1 MALVQSVF
9 SAAIDCASVRIRRRR
24 WFPLQP
30 HRVTMAPMGHLH
42 FHPASE
48 NYCDD
53 FAAADLQLQ
62 GHFIHEMTHVWQAQT
77 RGRWHLVL
85 RRHPFCRYAYSLKP
99 GWPLESYGLEQ
110 QAEIVRHAFLLRNGL
125 RLAGV
130 SDPGAYSELVRFP
143 A

>member
-9 SAAIDCASVRIRRRR
+9 SAAIDCASVRVRRRR

-30 HRVTMAPMGHLH
+30 RRVTMAPMGHLH

-99 GWPLESYGLEQ
+99 GWPLERYGLEQ

>member
-30 HRVTMAPMGHLH
+30 RRVTMAPMGHLH

-99 GWPLESYGLEQ
+99 GWPLERYGLEQ